1 MIAPEALNPQAATG
15 ERVYLDHAATSP
27 LRPVVAAAMA
37 PWWDGL
43 FGNAASGHA
52 EGQRARVALRAA
64 RAQVAALVGAE
75 PGEVIFTS
83 GATEANNLAVRG
95 AAHARRSGGKRVVA
109 TRIEHAATRS
119 ACEEL
124 AVAGWQVTL
133 LDVDGAG
140 RVLEGALSAIP
151 HGTAVVSVIAGHNE
165 LGTIQPLEAIAEAAH
180 RVGALF
186 HLDAVQAAGY
196 LDLSAIP
203 WDLCSLSAHK
213 LGGPQ
218 GVGALVRRGLPAI
231 SPLVV
236 GGSQEGGLR
245 PGTVP
250 MALVVGFGA
259 AAEAVT
265 SSRAH
270 EAARLGRLRAR
281 LAQAIEGRLPA
292 LKRLGA
298 TGDAALPH
306 ILSYGL
312 AGVSGE
318 ELVHWLDRAGLA
330 VSSASACLSGAR
342 SPVLDAIGLPDDQ
355 TMLRLSL
362 GWSTDEAAFAP
373 VPDRLAR
380 VLERLLAMPAFD
392 RRGGPFAQRAEEAG
406 LALTDAHWEAAEALF
421 AFYQA
426 EGVLPGARAIAK
438 RLPHGTRLE
447 DLFPYGLSTLAY
459 WLGLP
464 IPRGGC
470 RPYAG

>member
-1 MIAPEALNPQAATG
+1 MIAPEALHPHAATG

-27 LRPVVAAAMA
+27 LRPAVAEAMA
-37 PWWDGL
+37 PWWNGC

-52 EGQRARVALRAA
+52 EGQRARVALREA
-64 RAQVAALVGAE
+64 RAHVADLVGAE
-75 PGEVIFTS
+75 PGEVVFTS

-95 AAHARRSGGKRVVA
+95 GAHARRNGGKRLVA
-109 TRIEHAATRS
+109 TRIEHAATRA
-119 ACEEL
+119 ACEEM
-124 AVAGWQVTL
+124 AVAGWHVTL
-133 LDVDGAG
+133 LGVDGTG
-140 RVLEGALSAIP
+140 RVHAGELEAIT

-165 LGTIQPLEAIAEAAH
+165 LGTIQPLSAIAEAAH

-186 HLDAVQAAGY
+186 HIDAVQAAGY
-196 LDLSAIP
+196 LDLGAIP

-259 AAEAVT
+259 AAAAVAA
-265 SSRAH
+265 SRAA
-270 EAARLGRLRAR
+270 EAARLGRLRAQ
-281 LAQAIEGRLPA
+281 LAQAIEGRLP
-292 LKRLGA
+292 LRRLGG
-298 TGDAALPH
+298 TGDQALPH

-318 ELVHWLDRAGLA
+318 ELVHWLDRAGLS
-330 VSSASACLSGAR
+330 VSSSSACLSGAR
-342 SPVLDAIGLPDDQ
+342 SPVLDAIGLAGDQ

-362 GWSTDEAAFAP
+362 GWSTDEAALAP
-373 VPDRLAR
+373 VPDRLTR
-380 VLERLLAMPAFD
+380 LVERLLAMPAFD

-406 LALTDAHWEAAEALF
+406 LELTDAHWEAAEGLF
-421 AFYQA
+421 DYYQA
-426 EGVLPGARAIAK
+426 EGVLPGARALA
-438 RLPHGTRLE
+438 RRVPHGARLE
-447 DLFPYGLSTLAY
+447 ALFPYGLSTLAY